1 MLLFGNGAAIAR
13 QLLDVSG
20 TVNATPTPVRFAVL
34 QDLAFEPSFELKMLH
49 GERSFPV
56 AVCRG
61 KGKMSFK
68 CKMGNFSAPMLGQ
81 YILGKSPV
89 TAVKLLQVDDPITIA
104 ASVTTTPPSAGTF
117 LTDLG
122 IVSAL
127 TGLPFKRVASAPAVG
142 QYSVSTGTY
151 TFNASDVGQAAL
163 RNYEYSIAANP
174 GNSMYNFDND
184 MMGLAPTFSYAGQ
197 TLYQGKRLVLNLT
210 NCISGKMSLP
220 QKNDDFALPD
230 FEFEAFD
237 NGAGNLGYM
246 TITEPS

>member
-1 MLLFGNGAAIAR
+1 MIVFGNGAVFAR
-13 QLLDVSG
+13 QLLDAAG
-20 TVNATPTPVRFAVL
+20 TTNATPTPVRFGVL
-34 QDLAFEPSFELKMLH
+34 QDVAFEPSFELKMLH

-56 AVCRG
+56 AVGRG

-68 CKMGNFSAPMLGQ
+68 AKMGNFSAAMLGQ
-81 YILGKSPV
+81 LLLGKAPT

-104 ASVTTTPPSAGTF
+104 ASVTTTPPNAGTF

-122 IVSAL
+122 IVSAI
-127 TGLPFKRVASAPAVG
+127 TGLPFKRVASAPAAG
-142 QYSVSTGTY
+142 QYSLSGSTY
-151 TFNASDVGQAAL
+151 SFNASDVGQAAL

-174 GNSMYNFDND
+174 SNSQYSFDND
-184 MMGLAPTFSYAGQ
+184 IMGLAPTFSYAGQ

-237 NGAGNLGYM
+237 NGAGSLGYM